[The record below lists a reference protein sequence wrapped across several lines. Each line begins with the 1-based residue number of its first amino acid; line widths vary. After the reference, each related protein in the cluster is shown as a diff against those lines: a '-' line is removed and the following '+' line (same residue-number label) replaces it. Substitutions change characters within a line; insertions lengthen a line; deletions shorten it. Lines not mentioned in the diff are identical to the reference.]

1 MAEELTKRGISP
13 NSGTLS
19 LPDLFFAKNTA
30 QRQRLA
36 AFYLYLRF
44 NFLFIYRQHFAVSLL

>member
-1 MAEELTKRGISP
+1 MAEELTKQNIP

-19 LPDLFFAKNTA
+19 LPIYFFAKKYRPA
-30 QRQRLA
+30 PASRR
-36 AFYLYLRF
+36 FYLYLRF